1 LRASFTELT
10 TMQPRDDL
18 IAESQIQ
25 KQKDLNSAWLNG
37 TNKTEAMLSLVIL
50 EIFPFPLPFFSF

>member
-1 LRASFTELT
+1 
-10 TMQPRDDL
+10 MQPRDDL